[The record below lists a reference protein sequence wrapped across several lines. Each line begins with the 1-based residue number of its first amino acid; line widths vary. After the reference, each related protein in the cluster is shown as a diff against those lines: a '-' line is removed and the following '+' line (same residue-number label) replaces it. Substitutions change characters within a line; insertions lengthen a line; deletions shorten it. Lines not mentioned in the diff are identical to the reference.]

1 MLTASV
7 SSKIRTLFW
16 IAASNF
22 VIPVFLNVA
31 LLIDIFHGTSFE
43 LIGSYLEYS
52 NVYVQIIGV
61 VLATLW
67 AAGSQWLEDSGPT
80 AQFAAGPEE
89 LSISAG
95 MTTTATASHN
105 RTDDNKQG

>member
-7 SSKIRTLFW
+7 SSRIRTLFW

-22 VIPVFLNVA
+22 VIPVILNIA
-31 LLIDIFHGTSFE
+31 LLVDIFRKTS
-43 LIGSYLEYS
+43 SPMVVSCLEYT

-80 AQFAAGPEE
+80 TRFVAGPEV
-89 LSISAG
+89 LSISVG
-95 MTTTATASHN
+95 VTETSVSHPHSNNNYKAS
-105 RTDDNKQG
+105 